1 MLFTS
6 RMHALLQRVS
16 TSQVRLRQLYC
27 WTLQQKQ
34 QDSGLRAHTWADPFG
49 VDAGNAAKNVE
60 IDRCPGVDVE
70 LRLVVM

>member
-1 MLFTS
+1 
-6 RMHALLQRVS
+6 MHALLQRVN
-16 TSQVRLRQLYC
+16 TSQVRLRQLHC
-27 WTLQQKQ
+27 WKLQQKQ
-34 QDSGLRAHTWADPFG
+34 QVGGTRAHTWADPFG